1 MSDTQCTTFLSPTG
15 QIDAQLFESSL
26 DCIKIVS
33 LDGILVQI
41 NPGAVD
47 ALQLGS
53 LDDICGKKWVELWPE
68 ESRYIVIDAIATA
81 TRGER
86 TQFAAFCPTAKGS
99 PRWWDVVVS
108 PVLDS
113 AGATH
118 KLMAVSRDVTE
129 IYLAREALRDADVR
143 KDEFLAILAHELRN
157 PLSAAGMAA
166 SMLETQQLDFD
177 RASQLGKLISRQVSH
192 MSRLVE
198 DLIDISRVSRGL
210 ILLKQEPVEMRLVIN
225 DAVEQL
231 QGMVKQKGHAIVLE
245 LTDEDCTVSGDRT
258 RLLQVI
264 GNIFGNAVR
273 YTPPGGHV
281 EIAMSRDAGAV
292 VIKVSD
298 TGVGIRP
305 ERISDLF
312 GLFTRGETTSD
323 RNSSGLGLGLALV
336 QKLVE
341 LHGGTVSAFSAG
353 EGLGSSFTVSLPRL
367 AQAQFL
373 PAAAPSL
380 PSSTA

>member
-1 MSDTQCTTFLSPTG
+1 MPDTQCTTYLSPNG

-53 LDDICGKKWVELWPE
+53 LNDIYGKKWIELWPE
-68 ESRYIVIDAIATA
+68 ESRHIVLAAIATA
-81 TRGER
+81 SHGER

-129 IYLAREALRDADVR
+129 VYQVREALREADVR

-166 SMLETQQLDFD
+166 SILETQKLDFD
-177 RASQLGKLISRQVSH
+177 RASQLGKLISRQVGH

-210 ILLKQEPVEMRLVIN
+210 IVLKQEPVEMRLVIH

-231 QGMVKQKGHAIVLE
+231 QGLVKEKGHSTHLE
-245 LTDEDCTVSGDRT
+245 LTDQDCTVSGDRT

-273 YTPPGGHV
+273 YTPAGGRID
-281 EIAMSRDAGAV
+281 IAMSCAPGAV
-292 VIKVSD
+292 VIKVTD
-298 TGVGIRP
+298 TGVGIPP

-312 GLFTRGETTSD
+312 GLFTRGEISSD

-353 EGLGSSFTVSLPRL
+353 EGHGSAFTVSLPR
-367 AQAQFL
+367 
-373 PAAAPSL
+373 SI
-380 PSSTA
+380 